1 LDKKKS
7 KEYSEIDEDSQDSLS
22 YDMNEIKLQ
31 HAVAIHQK
39 SKKRNVVSKDDQM
52 FGIVPIIDDLDQKSL
67 LVQYSKSAGSSSQK
81 ESDEGESNEKK
92 QKQQSQRSF

>member
-1 LDKKKS
+1 
-7 KEYSEIDEDSQDSLS
+7 
-22 YDMNEIKLQ
+22 
-31 HAVAIHQK
+31 
-39 SKKRNVVSKDDQM
+39 M

-92 QKQQSQRSF
+92 QKQ